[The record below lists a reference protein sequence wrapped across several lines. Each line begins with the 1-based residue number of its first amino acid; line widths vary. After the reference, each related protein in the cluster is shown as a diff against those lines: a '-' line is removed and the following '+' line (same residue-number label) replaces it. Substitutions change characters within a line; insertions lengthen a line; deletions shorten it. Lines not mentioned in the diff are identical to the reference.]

1 MPEVRLIGPDGKQIG
16 VVPTRDALRQAE
28 EFDLDLVE
36 ISPDAMPPVC
46 RIMDFGKYQFEQ
58 NKLKAAQRKKQKQIQ
73 IKEIKFRPTTDI
85 GDYNIKLRK
94 LMEFLAEGNKV
105 KITVRF
111 RGREMLYQDQ
121 GISLLDRIE
130 KDSFE
135 VGTVE
140 QRPKLEG
147 RQMVMVLSPKKK

>member
-1 MPEVRLIGPDGKQIG
+1 MIGPDGKQIG
-16 VVPTRDALRQAE
+16 VVPTREAQKRAE

-36 ISPDAMPPVC
+36 ISPDAIPPVC

-58 NKLKAAQRKKQKQIQ
+58 NKLKAVQRKKQKQIQ

-85 GDYNIKLRK
+85 GDYQIKLRK
-94 LMEFLAEGNKV
+94 LTEFLAEGNKV

-121 GISLLDRIE
+121 GIGLLDRIE
-130 KDSFE
+130 KELIE
-135 VGTVE
+135 VGVVE

-147 RQMVMVLSPKKK
+147 RQMVMVLSPKKSK